1 MLSHI
6 FLAFFERIH
15 GKIYMRKIKQR
26 KGVNP
31 DENNRFEQLS
41 LFELC
46 MGDDESSGGSETSE
60 GKKQSIIYHFEG
72 EESRAVEQSGISAL
86 SGDQFTLRTGVE
98 GTGNNVSSIAGI
110 ELDGEIAEEGTAFE
124 SSQRNNMAVG
134 SDSKS
139 ATNQVLERVHLEDER
154 LSTRTK
160 IQYNIEALK
169 TVRQLQKEN
178 RTATL
183 VLKAIPTQTIIL
195 IWLFQMFHLAF
206 FKCMICRNVI

>member
-31 DENNRFEQLS
+31 DESNRFEQLS

-46 MGDDESSGGSETSE
+46 MGDDESSGGSEAFKGE
-60 GKKQSIIYHFEG
+60 KQSIMYHFER
-72 EESRAVEQSGISAL
+72 EESGAVEQSGISAL
-86 SGDQFTLRTGVE
+86 SGNQFTLHSGVE
-98 GTGNNVSSIAGI
+98 GTGNNVSSITGI
-110 ELDGEIAEEGTAFE
+110 ELDREIAEEGAIDE
-124 SSQRNNMAVG
+124 SSQRNDMAVD
-134 SDSKS
+134 SESKS

-169 TVRQLQKEN
+169 IVRQLQKEN

-183 VLKAIPTQTIIL
+183 PEKEK
-195 IWLFQMFHLAF
+195 LALMLAY
-206 FKCMICRNVI
+206 K